1 MSFGY
6 ISFSSSTLLL
16 RHPYQIWKFF
26 TAQFVF
32 HFILMGGF
40 GFVASQVSFVLAL
53 LKRFESLATDR
64 DSLFVFTAF
73 ALFSFS
79 KLLSLSLHSSEAI
92 DGNCFRKMQQLA
104 SHLQYHFK
112 TRLSVA
118 IGSQLASQLDK
129 TELSPAC
136 HLPKKRNYL
145 MSSSVRNMT
154 QKRFPM
160 TLHSNHVEV

>member
-1 MSFGY
+1 MSSGY
-6 ISFSSSTLLL
+6 ISFSSSTVLL
-16 RHPYQIWKFF
+16 RPPYQIWKFF

-32 HFILMGGF
+32 HFVLMGGF

-79 KLLSLSLHSSEAI
+79 KLLSLSLHSSKAI
-92 DGNCFRKMQQLA
+92 DGNCFREMQQLA

-112 TRLSVA
+112 LDSV
-118 IGSQLASQLDK
+118 QPQVASQLDK

-145 MSSSVRNMT
+145 TSSSVRNMM

-160 TLHSNHVEV
+160 TLHSNHAEV